1 MKKYS
6 SFEVSQILGCDE
18 TTIRRWAN
26 KGNLTCQKSAGGHRY
41 FTIQDIRSYLI
52 KTKQNS
58 NLLPINNNN
67 NSDLS
72 KIFTYINDSSYTKL
86 ASVLAENSTEGNESL
101 VHSIINN
108 IYLSGENI
116 TVIFDEI
123 IDKAFDIIE
132 SKLINNSITH
142 IEEYIARKLITR
154 NIESLSGDKPNGN
167 FNGKNIL
174 CINFED
180 NLPDLGIVMSEVVLR
195 HSGFN
200 VYNTGSHAQLGDL
213 KTVIVKKK
221 IDTLL
226 FFLCSR
232 QCCKSISELNL
243 EKTHKQ
249 IKDSIDLANELKINI
264 IFGGDG
270 LNNIN
275 SDLGSTFSSFSE
287 LGDMAIA
294 L

>member
-6 SFEVSQILGCDE
+6 SYEVSQILGCDE

-26 KGNLTCQKSAGGHRY
+26 KGKITCQKSAGGHRY

-52 KTKQNS
+52 KTKQSS
-58 NLLPINNNN
+58 NLLPINNNS
-67 NSDLS
+67 SDLS

-86 ASVLAENSTEGNESL
+86 ASVLAENSIEGDESL

-123 IDKAFDIIE
+123 IEKAFDIIE

-154 NIESLSGDKPNGN
+154 NIESLSRDKPNGN

-249 IKDSIDLANELKINI
+249 IKDSIRLANELKIKI

-270 LNNIN
+270 LDNIN
-275 SDLGSTFSSFSE
+275 SDLGNTFSSFGE
-287 LGDMAIA
+287 LSKMAMY

>member
-6 SFEVSQILGCDE
+6 SYEVSQILGCDE

-26 KGNLTCQKSAGGHRY
+26 KGKITCQKSAGGHRY

-52 KTKQNS
+52 KTKQSS
-58 NLLPINNNN
+58 NLLPINNNS
-67 NSDLS
+67 SDLS

-86 ASVLAENSTEGNESL
+86 ASVLAENSIEGDESL

-123 IDKAFDIIE
+123 IEKAFDLIE

-154 NIESLSGDKPNGN
+154 NIESLSRDKPNGN

-200 VYNTGSHAQLGDL
+200 VYNTGSHANLGDL
-213 KTVIVKKK
+213 KTVIAKKK
-221 IDTLL
+221 IDILL

-249 IKDSIDLANELKINI
+249 IKDSIRLANELKMKI

-270 LNNIN
+270 LDNIN
-275 SDLGSTFSSFSE
+275 SDLGNTFSSFGE
-287 LGDMAIA
+287 LSKMAMY

>member
-6 SFEVSQILGCDE
+6 SYEVSQILGCDE

-26 KGNLTCQKSAGGHRY
+26 KGKITCQKSAGGHRY

-52 KTKQNS
+52 KTKQSS
-58 NLLPINNNN
+58 NLLPINNNS
-67 NSDLS
+67 SDLS

-86 ASVLAENSTEGNESL
+86 ASVLAENSIEGDESL

-123 IDKAFDIIE
+123 IEKAFDLIE

-154 NIESLSGDKPNGN
+154 NIESLSRDKPNGN

-221 IDTLL
+221 IDILL

-249 IKDSIDLANELKINI
+249 IKDSIRLANELKIKI

-270 LNNIN
+270 LDNIN
-275 SDLGSTFSSFSE
+275 SDLGNTFSSFGE
-287 LGDMAIA
+287 LSKMAMY